1 MNKTDKLGI
10 SPKMFYAMGAVS
22 DVIMAN
28 IIFQL
33 SGPIYVYGLGV
44 SPVLIGLAISVP
56 RIWDAVTDPVMG
68 NISDNTR
75 MRYGRR
81 RPYMFLGALLGGIL
95 CSIMWM
101 PPGSLSTT
109 GMFVYFLITSI
120 LFFTAYTIYSVPFNA
135 LGYELTTD
143 YDERT
148 SVMSYKTMLMNIG
161 AALLLPWAYKL
172 CLLPQFGDNAVEGAR
187 VVGVLFGLLILFA
200 GFGAAAFCRENPEA
214 KIQAKIKIVEAIK
227 YTFSNKVFLL
237 LSVLVLCVIMG
248 VFLAFPLM
256 FYINIAYIV
265 PGNEDKASDLIGFYG
280 TCYGV
285 MGIAAVPVINL
296 LGQKFGK
303 RPTLIAGLVLLM
315 LSFPASWLL
324 FSPQY
329 PLLQLVFAAMASP
342 GLSFVWILT
351 SAMMADVCDLDELK
365 TGLRREGMYGAVF
378 TFLVKLGLAG
388 VMALS
393 GVILGLAGFDQ
404 NLKLQTPETILKLR
418 VLFML
423 LPLGTLAAALILTVK
438 YPLSREKMQQIRT
451 LLNRKTERSVS
462 L

>member
-1 MNKTDKLGI
+1 
-10 SPKMFYAMGAVS
+10 
-22 DVIMAN
+22 
-28 IIFQL
+28 
-33 SGPIYVYGLGV
+33 
-44 SPVLIGLAISVP
+44 
-56 RIWDAVTDPVMG
+56 
-68 NISDNTR
+68 
-75 MRYGRR
+75 
-81 RPYMFLGALLGGIL
+81 
-95 CSIMWM
+95 MW
-101 PPGSLSTT
+101 
-109 GMFVYFLITSI
+109 
-120 LFFTAYTIYSVPFNA
+120 
-135 LGYELTTD
+135 
-143 YDERT
+143 
-148 SVMSYKTMLMNIG
+148 
-161 AALLLPWAYKL
+161 
-172 CLLPQFGDNAVEGAR
+172 
-187 VVGVLFGLLILFA
+187 
-200 GFGAAAFCRENPEA
+200 
-214 KIQAKIKIVEAIK
+214 EAIRA
-227 YTFSNKVFLL
+227 NKRK
-237 LSVLVLCVIMG
+237 S
-248 VFLAFPLM
+248 VFLATTMLVLLGVLGFAIGMALFP
-256 FYINIAYIV
+256 
-265 PGNEDKASDLIGFYG
+265 ASVDVEA
-280 TCYGV
+280 GV